1 MLGLTDESVCPPLVR
16 KRSFLCGAGA
26 FACQPIFLR
35 LLAAAAAVFL
45 LVAPSQAYY
54 HYVHFLTG
62 KAPYTP
68 VPEAFDLTKLQNSTI
83 TFFASSDGP
92 TTYGPNDSWGSVL
105 SEVKQAAAA
114 WNSVAS
120 SSLRVTFG
128 GVEAY
133 STTPTSTTPGGDVI
147 FSELP
152 PGLLGMGTPVTPAV
166 AAVQTGTNGQ
176 FFPISRGLVI
186 LTDNYDT
193 TGQIDYG
200 PGPSY
205 LEEYY
210 TTAVHE
216 FGHAL
221 GLQHTWTAAAMSQD
235 VIRNTSR
242 SRPVDADDIAAISE
256 IYGNINWTNSFG
268 SISGTVTLGDA
279 GVNLA
284 SVVAIPAIG
293 PAVSALTN
301 PDGTYTINGLP
312 PNQYQLYVHPLPPDA
327 IPSNGT
333 GITLPVDSSGV
344 ASFPRR
350 GYFRTVFY
358 PGTTD
363 PTQATTFTVSAG
375 QSLTNENFTVVARA
389 SVPVYD
395 LVTYCYLDPVAN
407 TYTYNASSPIWM
419 TPAFASTSQ
428 MKLRVYAQPNYG
440 SLPSD
445 LLTPSAPLAATVL
458 GGDLGNPAMQLYP
471 TCNTPATCNP
481 AVYDPYLVM
490 DFPNP
495 NNGAI
500 TGPRHLVLT
509 FGSGASSDMYVL
521 PDAFTV
527 VGKQPPALTTVSPP
541 NPDGSLTIGGSGL
554 TPDSRIFFDGLEA
567 SLLSPFAATDPANGV
582 ITVLPPDG
590 ASSQTSTITAFEADG
605 QNSMFLQS
613 GSPLVYSY
621 PASNP
626 PQISSVTP
634 AALAA
639 GFNADGTASEIDITT
654 TNTNFIRGQVT
665 LGFGTSDISVRRVWV
680 LSPTHLVADI
690 VVANDATPG
699 PASVNVIS
707 GFQVIPP
714 AAFEILPANGAL
726 PTLALPIYNAI
737 TYATTLHAGEYAA
750 IFGSGLALGSGGS
763 VVTLNGMA
771 VPVVYASSTQVNLIV
786 PAGFAAGR
794 ATLVVSNGLAAT
806 APVLVQIDRPP
817 PMIGAGAVANA
828 SGVALDAN
836 TAANPGD
843 ILSVEVTNVDPSV
856 AGAPNRVQV
865 SISGVLMTV
874 LSVTQIAAA
883 PEGQPASTAVLQVQF
898 ADTQSFGGSQ
908 VPLVVSVNG
917 SASAAVTITAR

>member
-1 MLGLTDESVCPPLVR
+1 MNRRV
-16 KRSFLCGAGA
+16 
-26 FACQPIFLR
+26 ILR
-35 LLAAAAAVFL
+35 LLTTATAVFL

-62 KAPYTP
+62 KAPYIP

-92 TTYGPNDSWGSVL
+92 SAYGLNDSWGSVL
-105 SEVKQAAAA
+105 SEVRQAAAA

-128 GVEAY
+128 GVETY
-133 STTPTSTTPGGDVI
+133 SATPASTTPGGDVI

-152 PGLLGMGTPVTPAV
+152 PGLLGLGTPVMST
-166 AAVQTGTNGQ
+166 AASVQTGANGP

-186 LTDNYDT
+186 LTNNT
-193 TGQIDYG
+193 TSQSDYG

-216 FGHAL
+216 LGHAL

-256 IYGNINWTNSFG
+256 LYGNVNWTNNFG
-268 SISGTVTLGDA
+268 SISGRVTLGSSDGA
-279 GVNLA
+279 AVNLA

-333 GITLPVDSSGV
+333 GLTLPVDSNGV
-344 ASFPRR
+344 ASFPRS
-350 GYFRTVFY
+350 GYFQTVFY

-363 PTQATTFTVSAG
+363 PRQATTFTVAAG
-375 QSLTNENFTVVARA
+375 QSLTDENFAVAART
-389 SVPVYD
+389 SVPIYD
-395 LVTYCYLDPVAN
+395 LVTYCFLEPV
-407 TYTYNASSPIWM
+407 TYYATSPFWM
-419 TPAFASTSQ
+419 TPAFVNASQPS
-428 MKLRVYAQPNYG
+428 LRVWAQPNYG
-440 SLPSD
+440 SLSSE
-445 LLTPSAPLAATVL
+445 LLTPADPLVATVL

-471 TCNTPATCNP
+471 TCNSSATCNP

-521 PDAFTV
+521 PDAFIV
-527 VGKQPPALTTVSPP
+527 VAKQPPAITSVALNV
-541 NPDGSLTIGGSGL
+541 NGNLTIGGSGL
-554 TPDSRIFFDGLEA
+554 SADSRIFFDGLEA
-567 SLLSPFAATDPANGV
+567 SVLSPFTPTDPINGF
-582 ITVLPPDG
+582 ITVALPDG
-590 ASSQTSTITAFEADG
+590 ASSQNSTITAFEADG

-613 GSPLVYSY
+613 GSPVVYSY
-621 PASNP
+621 PASNA
-626 PQISSVTP
+626 PQISSVSLT
-634 AALAA
+634 ALAA
-639 GFNADGTASEIDITT
+639 GANPDGTASEIDITT
-654 TNTNFIRGQVT
+654 TNTNFISGQVT
-665 LGFGTSDISVRRVWV
+665 VGFGTSDISVRRVWV
-680 LSPTHLVADI
+680 TSPTHLVADI
-690 VVANDATPG
+690 VVAEYATPG

-707 GFQVIPP
+707 GFQVLPP
-714 AAFEILPANGAL
+714 VAFQILPASGTL
-726 PTLALPIYNAI
+726 PTLALPVYNAV
-737 TYATTLHAGEYAA
+737 TYATALHAGDYAT
-750 IFGSGLALGSGGS
+750 IFGAALALGSGTPGS
-763 VVTLNGMA
+763 ATVVTLNGAA
-771 VPVVYASSTQVNLIV
+771 VPVVYASATQVNFVI
-786 PAGFAAGR
+786 PAGFATGP
-794 ATLVVSNGLAAT
+794 ATLVVSNGLGST
-806 APVLVQIDRPP
+806 APVLIQIDGPQP
-817 PMIGAGAVANA
+817 VIAAGTVANA
-828 SGVALDAN
+828 AGVALDTN

-843 ILSVEVTNVDPSV
+843 ILSLEVTNVDPSV
-856 AGAPNRVQV
+856 ISALNRVQV
-865 SISGVLMTV
+865 RISGVPMTV

-883 PEGQPASTAVLQVQF
+883 SAGQAASTAVLQVQF
-898 ADTQSFGGSQ
+898 ADAQSFGSSQ
-908 VPLVVSVNG
+908 VPLVVSVDG